1 MMRNTLFVAALFA
14 ALVTLARAALGDDD
28 PSVQWR
34 SMGDRSAVDSSNRSD
49 ASRTA
54 RKSPSIAFPSGE
66 PSPRRSS
73 IDEPAGVRLA
83 GANLPADG
91 GQVWRE
97 YDISS
102 YAMRVSSTERPEQA
116 LVDWILR
123 ETGYEAWHGETV
135 SILSASPRK
144 IRVYHTPEIQ
154 AVVAEIVDRFVGNQ
168 ADSHAFGLRILSVN
182 NPNWR
187 ARAQTILQPVKVQ
200 TQGVQAWVLRKE
212 DAAVLLA
219 ELRRRTD
226 YREHSSPYLMVHN
239 GQSSIVNLMRP
250 TQYIRDIFVP
260 AGALGGYQPEA
271 GQIDEGLALEFS
283 PLLSLDTQS
292 IDATVKCT
300 VTQVDKMLP
309 VVMEVPTSATTRQ
322 RTKIDVPQMTH
333 FRFHERF
340 RWPTDQVLLISMGMV
355 AAPTD
360 TGTGP
365 LAAGLPMGLGGH
377 SGRADLLVMVESK
390 LQQERTVSG
399 EQAPLREAKTYR
411 GRY

>member
-154 AVVAEIVDRFVGNQ
+154 AVVAEIVDRFVGDYSSAPA
-168 ADSHAFGLRILSVN
+168 ADVDAGERGAFGFRLDDADGLAVGVEEVIRLVAAGKPKIVALVATM
-182 NPNWR
+182 R
-187 ARAQTILQPVKVQ
+187 KLLTILN
-200 TQGVQAWVLRKE
+200 A
-212 DAAVLLA
+212 
-219 ELRRRTD
+219 
-226 YREHSSPYLMVHN
+226 M
-239 GQSSIVNLMRP
+239 
-250 TQYIRDIFVP
+250 IRDQKP
-260 AGALGGYQPEA
+260 WQTA
-271 GQIDEGLALEFS
+271 
-283 PLLSLDTQS
+283 
-292 IDATVKCT
+292 
-300 VTQVDKMLP
+300 
-309 VVMEVPTSATTRQ
+309 
-322 RTKIDVPQMTH
+322 
-333 FRFHERF
+333 
-340 RWPTDQVLLISMGMV
+340 
-355 AAPTD
+355 
-360 TGTGP
+360 
-365 LAAGLPMGLGGH
+365 
-377 SGRADLLVMVESK
+377 
-390 LQQERTVSG
+390 
-399 EQAPLREAKTYR
+399 
-411 GRY
+411 